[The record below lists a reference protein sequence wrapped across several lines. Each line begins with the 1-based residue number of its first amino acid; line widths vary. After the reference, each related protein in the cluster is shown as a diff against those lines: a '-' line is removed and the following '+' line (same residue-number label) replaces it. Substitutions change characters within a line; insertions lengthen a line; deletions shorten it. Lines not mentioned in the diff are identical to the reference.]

1 MLYTK
6 GQVKELDGNSFTA
19 VASSEVVDRQGEVIE
34 QAGWMLKNYK
44 DNPILL
50 FMHDHTK
57 PIGKATRV
65 WLDKAVNQLKFKGVL
80 SDATEWGRAAK
91 QLMEEGILSTFSVGF
106 QTQEMEGNRIT
117 KAELH
122 EISLVSVP
130 ANPQA
135 RLQIAK
141 SLEKAGI
148 EESVIKDFTKENDSE
163 TIRQLQEQLAEAEK
177 ASEEANKTAQE
188 ALEKAE
194 IAVKGL
200 QHLNPHRSNTA
211 VVSKRL
217 HLAKVMAK
225 AADKLIVE
233 SKSPKTVD
241 RAKLMKVTSEKLISH
256 LKGDLKNG
264 ST

>member
-6 GQVKELDGNSFTA
+6 GQVKDLDGENFTA
-19 VASSEVVDRQGEVIE
+19 VASSEVLDRQGEVIE
-34 QAGWMLKNYK
+34 QTGWALKNYK

-65 WLDKAVNQLKFKGVL
+65 WIDKTVNQLKFKGVL
-80 SDATEWGRAAK
+80 SDATEYGRAAK
-91 QLMEEGILSTFSVGF
+91 QLMSEGILSTFSVGF
-106 QTQEMEGNRIT
+106 QTLEMDGNRIT

-135 RLQIAK
+135 RLQVAK

-148 EESVIKDFTKENDSE
+148 EESVIKEITEEKESE
-163 TIRQLQEQLAEAEK
+163 AVIQLKEQITELKEEVKQAKEVAEM
-177 ASEEANKTAQE
+177 
-188 ALEKAE
+188 
-194 IAVKGL
+194 AVKGL
-200 QHLNPHRSNTA
+200 QHLNPQRSKPEI
-211 VVSKRL
+211 VSKRL
-217 HLAKVMAK
+217 HMAKVMAK

-233 SKSPKTVD
+233 SKSPKTVNQ
-241 RAKLMKVTSEKLISH
+241 AKLMKVTSEKLISQ
-256 LKGDLKNG
+256 LKGDL
-264 ST
+264 